1 MYARLPQASR
11 WTSTD
16 VALQLKTSQYA
27 AEQIHQARA
36 SADARPNS
44 AHDAFWRALKKL
56 LHEVVTNEDLAF
68 AAATALG
75 RRGSVNLAGV
85 RRAKLGRQRVFFLA
99 SREKQIAI
107 VLMLGFRKEGD
118 RNDAYVQIVRHIRRG
133 EFDEQFRE
141 AGIARPDV

>member
-1 MYARLPQASR
+1 MFP

-16 VALQLKTSQYA
+16 VALQLKASQYA
-27 AEQIHQARA
+27 TEQIKQARVNA
-36 SADARPNS
+36 EARPNS
-44 AHDAFWRALKKL
+44 AADAAWRALKKL

-75 RRGSVNLAGV
+75 RRGPVNLAGV

-99 SREKQIAI
+99 SREKQLAI

-118 RNDAYVQIVRHIRRG
+118 RNDAYVEIVRRIRRG

-141 AGIARPDV
+141 AGITRPDV